1 MRTSRLRARLTAAV
15 TAILLVGAGCTT
27 SSGTSTTGP
36 STTAPSTDSASSADA
51 SSGGGAS
58 LDRLTPI
65 VRDLLDDMSV
75 PGAVVLVDT
84 GEQRYLEAF
93 GTRSL
98 DGGAPVETGDHFRI
112 GSITKTMTGTA
123 LLQLVAEG
131 QVALDDPVADYLPDV
146 PGGDRITI
154 TDLLD
159 MRSGLD
165 SYTTEVSFNRVLDED
180 PTRVW
185 EPRELAALGTA
196 LPPVGD
202 PGTTFLYSNTNTVLA
217 GLIVEEVSGTD
228 LGTRL
233 RETLFDPL
241 DLAGTR
247 FPAITDNSLTD
258 PHPQGYLYG
267 TNVSTIESAALPEP
281 ELAQARA
288 GTLLPNDVTDMNP
301 SWGWAAG
308 AGIST
313 AQDLARWVEALV
325 GGGLLPDELQ
335 RTRIDSVVP
344 IDPDNPDSASYG
356 LALARFGPMLGHDG
370 SLPGFQSFLGH
381 DLQTG
386 TTLVVL
392 TTLQFA
398 PDGRAPANEVAR
410 LIMASL

>member
-1 MRTSRLRARLTAAV
+1 MRTSRLRARLIAAV
-15 TAILLVGAGCTT
+15 TAAVLVAAGCTT
-27 SSGTSTTGP
+27 STDSTSSTGTSSTGTS
-36 STTAPSTDSASSADA
+36 STES
-51 SSGGGAS
+51 GAS

-93 GTRSL
+93 GTRSI
-98 DGGAPVETGDHFRI
+98 DGGDPVETGDHFRI

-196 LPPVGD
+196 LPPVGE

-217 GLIVEEVSGTD
+217 GLIVEEVTGTD

-281 ELAQARA
+281 EVAQARA

-381 DLQTG
+381 DPETG

>member
-1 MRTSRLRARLTAAV
+1 MRTSRLRARLIAAV
-15 TAILLVGAGCTT
+15 TAVVLVAAGCTT
-27 SSGTSTTGP
+27 STDSTSSTGTSNTG
-36 STTAPSTDSASSADA
+36 TSS
-51 SSGGGAS
+51 SESGAS

-93 GTRSL
+93 GTRSI
-98 DGGAPVETGDHFRI
+98 DGGDPVETGDHFRI

-196 LPPVGD
+196 LPPVGE

-217 GLIVEEVSGTD
+217 GLIVEEVTGTD

-281 ELAQARA
+281 EVAQARA

-335 RTRIDSVVP
+335 RTRIESVVP

-381 DLQTG
+381 DPETG